1 MKEKVMF
8 TKKFKHLDLYL
19 AHNFDRRHEF
29 RIIELELE
37 RLYNINLHNP
47 FFDSMERKD
56 RRLIL
61 SKKARHDEACIA
73 KKTMAECEE
82 LVYRDLSNIDNRDGL
97 FTIIHEPSLG
107 TAFEISHA
115 HKTGK
120 LVFVVSERYSDH
132 PWIRVYA
139 DYRFKTM
146 DEFIKWLSKNG
157 YKKETKSV

>member
-1 MKEKVMF
+1 MKQ
-8 TKKFKHLDLYL
+8 KKTLDLYL
-19 AHNFDRRHEF
+19 AHSFERRHEI

-37 RLYNINLHNP
+37 REYNVNLHNP
-47 FFDSMERKD
+47 FFDAMTRKD

-61 SKKARHDEACIA
+61 SKSPTANDCLRFKRTQAD
-73 KKTMAECEE
+73 CEE

-120 LVFVVSERYSDH
+120 LVFVVSERYSEH

-139 DYRFKTM
+139 DYRFKTL
-146 DEFIKWLSKNG
+146 DEFIRWLKKNG
-157 YKKETKSV
+157 YTRK

>member
-1 MKEKVMF
+1 MAKRKS
-8 TKKFKHLDLYL
+8 LNLYL
-19 AHNFDRRHEF
+19 AHSFDRRHEF
-29 RIIELELE
+29 RVLELNLE
-37 RLYNINLHNP
+37 REYNLNLLNP
-47 FFDSMERKD
+47 FFDLMSRKD

-61 SKKARHDEACIA
+61 SKSSRDTTSFKRTQAD
-73 KKTMAECEE
+73 CEE

-97 FTIIHEPSLG
+97 LTIIHEPSLG

-120 LVFVVSERYSDH
+120 LVFVISEKYSEH

-139 DYRFKTM
+139 DYRFKTL
-146 DEFIKWLSKNG
+146 DEFIRWLNKHG

>member
-1 MKEKVMF
+1 MKQ
-8 TKKFKHLDLYL
+8 TKTLDLYL
-19 AHNFDRRHEF
+19 AHSFERRHEI

-37 RLYNINLHNP
+37 RQYNLNLHNP
-47 FFDSMERKD
+47 FFDAMTRKD

-61 SKKARHDEACIA
+61 SKSPTANDCLRFKRTQAD
-73 KKTMAECEE
+73 CEE

-120 LVFVVSERYSDH
+120 LVFVVSERYSEH
-132 PWIRVYA
+132 PWIRVYV
-139 DYRFKTM
+139 DYRFKTL
-146 DEFIKWLSKNG
+146 DEFIQWL
-157 YKKETKSV
+157 KKEGYAKKTKSI

>member
-1 MKEKVMF
+1 MAEKITF

-19 AHNFDRRHEF
+19 AHSFERRHEI

-37 RLYNINLHNP
+37 RQYNLNLHNP
-47 FFDSMERKD
+47 FFDAMARKD

-61 SKKARHDEACIA
+61 STKPNANDCLRHKRSQSD
-73 KKTMAECEE
+73 CEE
-82 LVYRDLSNIDNRDGL
+82 LVYRDLNSIDNRDGL

-120 LVFVVSERYSDH
+120 LVFVVSERYSEH

-139 DYRFKTM
+139 DYRFKTL
-146 DEFIKWLSKNG
+146 DEFIGWLKKNG
-157 YKKETKSV
+157 YKREKEIS